1 MLQEF
6 KSKVSDFLNNDQ
18 IVENELLRYAYST
31 DASLYRMVPKLVLI
45 VSNEQEVIKLI
56 NLASQ
61 YDIKLTFRTAGTSLS
76 GQAVTEEVLVVLA
89 TDSWLDY
96 KILDDGKKIKLQPS
110 IIGAEANKYLKIY
123 DRKIGPDPGSINTAK
138 IGGIIANNSS
148 GMCCGTAK
156 NSYATLDY
164 MRVVFADGEVLDTS
178 DQASIANFRNN
189 KSEFINKILD
199 TRQQIINSLELVEF
213 ITKKFSI
220 KNTSGYSLN
229 AFLDFEDPIKIIE
242 RLIIGS
248 EGTLGFV
255 SSVTLNTVPEYK
267 QKALN
272 LIYGQL
278 DDLIDLT
285 TKIASLNPSSVELLD
300 YLSLKSVSDV
310 ADLQPFLIPLEDENI
325 AAIMVELAEKDP
337 QALELKLT
345 KVESYI
351 KQTNIIH
358 QVGFRKDENEIQ
370 TLWKTRNGV
379 LPTVA
384 GQRPD
389 GTSVLIED
397 IAVNILDLANLIKD
411 VKKMFIKYN
420 YSNAAIFGHVLA
432 GNIHFVLTPN
442 FNNENEVIEY
452 DKFMH
457 ELTSLVAKK
466 YNGSLKAEHGSGR
479 NISPF
484 AIVEWGEKCWDI
496 MWQIKSLFDPK
507 NILNPD
513 VKLTKDKNLHKKN
526 LKELNNVDNQI
537 DKCMEC
543 GFCEPV
549 CPSRNLSLTPRQ
561 RNTVAR
567 KIKTLHG
574 KQKEQWLKDYQY
586 YGVETCATTSLCKTR
601 CPVDIDTGAF
611 ILNKK
616 ERTDG
621 LVNHAKEIR
630 IAKQKVKLGN
640 LAGSILGRSNLQKV
654 TQHLHS
660 KFKSIPIYLETM
672 PQAQKSKFT
681 NSGLSN
687 KEKVLLLPSCPNRIF
702 ATDKDYQKYP
712 SQIILE
718 KLGFDIEYPNS
729 LDKQCCGQMYHSK
742 ANHEQQQASQNL
754 LQSSIDFESYNYV
767 VTDSSSCSNFAKDQN
782 IEILNINNL
791 ILTNLDK
798 LSLKKKFKKIALHID
813 CSTRKQNIDDKYIK
827 ALNKCCDE
835 VVIPERIYCCGFAG
849 DKGFTTPE
857 LNKVSLGSLNNQ
869 IKDCDIGVSFNRSC
883 QIGLSYHGK
892 VKYISFTEL
901 LIECLEGRNS
911 AY

>member
-6 KSKVSDFLNNDQ
+6 KSKVSDFLGDNQ
-18 IVENELLRYAYST
+18 IVENKLLRYAYST

-45 VSNEQEVIKLI
+45 VKKEHEVIQII

-76 GQAVTEEVLVVLA
+76 GQAVTDEVLVVLA
-89 TDSWLDY
+89 PDSWLDY
-96 KILDDGKKIKLQPS
+96 QILNNGEKIKLQPS

-156 NSYATLDY
+156 NSYATLSS
-164 MRVVFADGEVLDTS
+164 MRVVFADGVVLDTA
-178 DQASIANFRNN
+178 DKTSIINFKENRKYFVNL
-189 KSEFINKILD
+189 ILNIQ
-199 TRQQIINSLELVEF
+199 QQIKGNLELIES
-213 ITKKFSI
+213 ITKKFAI

-229 AFLDFEDPIKIIE
+229 AFLDFDDPIKIIE

-278 DDLIDLT
+278 DELINLT
-285 TKIASLNPSSVELLD
+285 IKIAPLNPSSVELLD

-310 ADLQPFLIPLEDENI
+310 ADLQPFLISLDDKNI
-325 AAIMVELAEKDP
+325 AAIMVEFAEEDY
-337 QALELKLT
+337 QTLELKLA
-345 KVESYI
+345 KVNGYI
-351 KQTNIIH
+351 KQTDIVH

-370 TLWKTRNGV
+370 TLWKARNGV
-379 LPTVA
+379 LPTIA
-384 GQRPD
+384 GQRPK
-389 GTSVLIED
+389 GSSVLIED
-397 IAVNILDLANLIKD
+397 IAVNIPDLVNLIKD
-411 VKKMFIKYN
+411 VKKIFVKYN
-420 YSNAAIFGHVLA
+420 YLNAAIFGHVLA

-442 FNNENEVIEY
+442 FNNKNEVLEY
-452 DKFMH
+452 DEFMH

-484 AIVEWGEKCWDI
+484 AIVEWGEKCLDI

-513 VKLTKDKNLHKKN
+513 VKLTKNKNLHTKN
-526 LKELNNVDNQI
+526 LKKLNSVDSQI

-549 CPSRNLSLTPRQ
+549 CPSRNLTLTPRQ

-567 KIKTLHG
+567 KIETLERE
-574 KQKEQWLKDYQY
+574 QKEQWLKDYQY
-586 YGVETCATTSLCKTR
+586 YGIQTCATTSLCKTC
-601 CPVDIDTGAF
+601 CPVDIDTGTF
-611 ILNKK
+611 ILGKK
-616 ERTDG
+616 KHNDKI
-621 LVNHAKEIR
+621 LDHARQINV
-630 IAKQKVKLGN
+630 AKQKVKLGN
-640 LAGSILGRSNLQKV
+640 LAGNIFGKKNLQRL
-654 TQHLHS
+654 TESLHG

-672 PQAQKSKFT
+672 PEAQKSKFT
-681 NSGLSN
+681 DSQSLSN
-687 KEKVLLLPSCPNRIF
+687 EKVLLLPSCPNRIF
-702 ATDKDYQKYP
+702 AGDNNYEKYP
-712 SQIILE
+712 SQILLE
-718 KLGFDIEYPNS
+718 NLGFDVSYPNEINK
-729 LDKQCCGQMYHSK
+729 LCCGQMYHSQV
-742 ANHEQQQASQNL
+742 NHKQQQASQEFLKN
-754 LQSSIDFESYNYV
+754 SIDFDCYDYV
-767 VTDSSSCSNFAKDQN
+767 VTDNSSCANFVKDHDVK
-782 IEILNINNL
+782 ILNIHDL
-791 ILTNLDK
+791 ILDN
-798 LSLKKKFKKIALHID
+798 LKKLDLERKFKKIALHID
-813 CSTRKQNIDDKYIK
+813 CSTKKQNIDNKYVD

-835 VVIPERIYCCGFAG
+835 IIIPERIYCCGFAG

-857 LNKVSLGSLNNQ
+857 LNKASLNSL
-869 IKDCDIGVSFNRSC
+869 KDQVDGCEIGVSFNKSC
-883 QIGLSYHGK
+883 QIGLSYYGAI
-892 VKYISFTEL
+892 KYTSFIEL
-901 LIECLEGRNS
+901 LLECSN
-911 AY
+911 